1 MKILEEYFETERIL
15 TYADACTITEIE
27 RRELRKI
34 AKLERKMLLLE
45 YNQLTGFNTSTNKH
59 VANYYITKRLLT
71 KRMYSTKYDDK
82 SILRKEIIYANA
94 ILPNDEEIAELLTSN
109 KYTYKHLLEVMRVRK
124 YFLDIIK
131 YKNINISIEELNEQT
146 KIYKNYVIGIIDLF
160 NRKFGV
166 NNPTIILNRICELL
180 ATRESIFKEITN
192 TK

>member
-82 SILRKEIIYANA
+82 SILRREIIYANA

-146 KIYKNYVIGIIDLF
+146 KIYINYVIGIIDLF

>member
-131 YKNINISIEELNEQT
+131 YKNINISIEELNKKT